1 MKTILLWA
9 LNFAVMPLFRLPLK
23 EKQFCY
29 LEYFGTK
36 FDESDNEV
44 NEVVM
49 QT

>member
-1 MKTILLWA
+1 MR
-9 LNFAVMPLFRLPLK
+9 LFRLPLK

-29 LEYFGTK
+29 PEYFSTK

-44 NEVVM
+44 NEVVE